1 MPQNINPSMEELRNI
16 DMKDKI
22 KLSNIFTNLKKI
34 ATIIVKSVE
43 IILNVL
49 DLGTSS
55 MLDVLN
61 NWKESMLVAKNSKEL
76 DQICENY
83 LKEFKKM
90 FKNTMDDLVDDIKNL
105 RKKQNKRILSLIK
118 SYKELNCRRNLF
130 YQFRCEEDNQLS
142 IDEYYSEYNNVINV
156 VDSVVYKVDSY
167 KENFFIT
174 LQTIQKPLKNDK
186 VLIQK
191 YISSIQELMESYR
204 SSFKQDLE
212 QIENLYNN
220 LSNKI
225 IKPEGKS
232 TEERTEEQSEQVE
245 GRHPGK
251 TNKDKD
257 LFRIEVIRK
266 PQETF
271 GVEGLQTTKT
281 TSRELFPIEGEQK
294 VQSSEYSR
302 KSRRKSR
309 RRSHSKKTRKNSV
322 RNKDVLFY

>member
-186 VLIQK
+186 ELIQK

-225 IKPEGKS
+225 IKPDGKS
-232 TEERTEEQSEQVE
+232 IEERPEEQSEQVE
-245 GRHPGK
+245 GRQLGK
-251 TNKDKD
+251 KSKDKD
-257 LFRIEVIRK
+257 LFRIEVIK
-266 PQETF
+266 TPGEAF
-271 GVEGLQTTKT
+271 GVEGLQTSKT
-281 TSRELFPIEGEQK
+281 TRELFPVKEERL
-294 VQSSEYSR
+294 VHAEYKR

-309 RRSHSKKTRKNSV
+309 RRSRSKKTRKNSV